1 MLPNSI
7 TNPSIYIIY
16 VLENSSTNF
25 IQLLGE
31 KSKINF
37 CLKPI
42 KNNFNTITYI
52 YICMIN
58 LIAMLMILA
67 VFSIFF
73 GFITKDMFIGLGS
86 GFFSDNALF
95 IHPSH
100 EIMLDTEF
108 GVPTLFKL
116 LPLIFTISLSVI
128 AIVLSEYLSTILIY
142 FKLSRVGYNIFSF
155 FNQRFLIELF
165 YNRYITGIILKL
177 GGQTTKV
184 IDKGSVEYLGPYG
197 LEKGL
202 LNISN
207 NIARLNTGVITSYAL
222 YILIGLIAYL
232 LFNSYIN
239 SSNIIF
245 VLLISLSLVLFR
257 SSAYSNTAYE
267 SAFRYSSFIF
277 SLFSNFY
284 SNYNVKPHSFATKS
298 LKSEIGIPEIL
309 TELSTMLPQFGDFI
323 NKFHT
328 TVNQTGISVITDS
341 TGNLSIDV
349 PQNMSDDVANKIT
362 TKIGII
368 DRLITVKGQAINEL
382 LQKGIHLENKLKME
396 NSNYVSQLTDKIQEF
411 KRLNSSYNH

>member
-1 MLPNSI
+1 
-7 TNPSIYIIY
+7 
-16 VLENSSTNF
+16 
-25 IQLLGE
+25 
-31 KSKINF
+31 
-37 CLKPI
+37 
-42 KNNFNTITYI
+42 
-52 YICMIN
+52 MIN

-116 LPLIFTISLSVI
+116 LPLVFTISLSVI
-128 AIVLSEYLSTILIY
+128 SIVLSEYLSTILIY

-165 YNRYITGIILKL
+165 YNRYITGIVLKL

-239 SSNIIF
+239 SSNIILI
-245 VLLISLSLVLFR
+245 LLISLSLALFR
-257 SSAYSNTAYE
+257 SSAYSNTSYE
-267 SAFRYSSFIF
+267 SAFSYSSSIF
-277 SLFSNFY
+277 SLFSKFDSY
-284 SNYNVKPHSFATKS
+284 NYIKPHSFTTKS
-298 LKSEIGIPEIL
+298 LKSEMGIPDIL
-309 TELSTMLPQFGDFI
+309 AELNSLLPQLSGFI
-323 NKFHT
+323 NNFNT
-328 TVNQTGISVITDS
+328 TVNQFGINVVTDS
-341 TGNLSIDV
+341 TGNLSLDV
-349 PQNMSDDVANKIT
+349 PKEMPDAVSNKMSIR
-362 TKIGII
+362 IGII
-368 DRLITVKGQAINEL
+368 DRLITTKGQEINEL
-382 LQKGIHLENKLKME
+382 LQKGINLENKLKMD
-396 NSNYVSQLTDKIQEF
+396 NSHYVSQLTDKIQEF
-411 KRLNSSYNH
+411 KRLNSLYKH